1 MIICY
6 IIIFIYDLINLQGN
20 GGKKINNSIISHFN
34 HWVIYIIY
42 RGRKKGKKIFDEN
55 WNFMT
60 TNLNIYLKTIIF
72 WQKKKYYYIIKGK
85 KEKFFQYQR

>member
-1 MIICY
+1 MKHRGEWKQLNEKLNNPYSLKRNKIKKNSTKMIICY

-55 WNFMT
+55 
-60 TNLNIYLKTIIF
+60 
-72 WQKKKYYYIIKGK
+72 
-85 KEKFFQYQR
+85 

>member
-42 RGRKKGKKIFDEN
+42 KGRKKGKK
-55 WNFMT
+55 NFRWKLKFYD
-60 TNLNIYLKTIIF
+60 NQFKYLSKNYHILT
-72 WQKKKYYYIIKGK
+72 KKKYYYIVKGK

>member
-20 GGKKINNSIISHFN
+20 GEKKINNSIISHFN

-42 RGRKKGKKIFDEN
+42 KGRKKRKKIFDEN
-55 WNFMT
+55 
-60 TNLNIYLKTIIF
+60 
-72 WQKKKYYYIIKGK
+72 
-85 KEKFFQYQR
+85 